1 MGVILEKIESIMF
14 TADSRALVVC
24 IRVGSG
30 LGYIDNDVEV
40 RIQVCSYTS
49 DIHRHAL
56 IDIVT

>member
-1 MGVILEKIESIMF
+1 MF

-30 LGYIDNDVEV
+30 PGYIDNDVEV